1 MIYIRLTF
9 SQKPA
14 VPASESVSE
23 KSSFFFSVLLIFSNS
38 CPGLVGSGLLGGFTD
53 RYCSR
58 LSREDI
64 SGDVEG
70 MVSSGRRTAAASKGI
85 VSVLSKDFEA
95 SFVSFSPANTINS
108 EQVLK
113 NTWKI
118 SGDTT
123 KIKSHNHTVIAILY
137 RTWMHIKKKCLHSC
151 CGFDGHCNRWCRLCW
166 WWISSLCIQ
175 QPEKNIFIFSK
186 LATAS
191 FDFNSIH

>member
-137 RTWMHIKKKCLHSC
+137 RTWMHIKK
-151 CGFDGHCNRWCRLCW
+151 NV
-166 WWISSLCIQ
+166 CI
-175 QPEKNIFIFSK
+175 PAADSMGTV
-186 LATAS
+186 TADVGCAGDEFRAFAS
-191 FDFNSIH
+191 NNLRKTFLYFPS